1 MHNDK
6 AAFFIKPTMEFP
18 ANVWMFQNCFVPLQ
32 RIIKK
37 IMRKLFFLFLML
49 CCSFKL
55 HAIELNGKY
64 LSQSGELLFRFT
76 SDSLYID
83 IAQSQRN
90 VSAFKLV
97 KKTETKK
104 TTTYNAF
111 ESYME
116 NGRITYREVLI
127 RVTMLKS
134 KKYML
139 EYFGKDKDRE
149 YNSNERYTIKLIE

>member
-1 MHNDK
+1 M
-6 AAFFIKPTMEFP
+6 
-18 ANVWMFQNCFVPLQ
+18 
-32 RIIKK
+32 KK
-37 IMRKLFFLFLML
+37 YLFLLVML
-49 CCSFKL
+49 CCSLGSYAF
-55 HAIELNGKY
+55 ELKGKY

-97 KKTETKK
+97 KNKEDKK
-104 TTTYNAF
+104 TITYNAY

-127 RVTMLKS
+127 RVTRLKS
-134 KKYML
+134 KKYTL

-149 YNSNERYTIKLIE
+149 YNSNERYTIRLVD